1 MKKVLVTGGTGYIGS
16 HTVVELLNS
25 GKEVV
30 IVDNLSNSKP
40 DVVDRIKKIN
50 TNVKEIEVTVNP
62 QIVNNVVGYKR
73 ENIDK
78 IKEMYDIDV
87 VVKQD
92 PKLSPTKINVK
103 ASKKY
108 KEFIDDNENIK

>member
-1 MKKVLVTGGTGYIGS
+1 
-16 HTVVELLNS
+16 
-25 GKEVV
+25 
-30 IVDNLSNSKP
+30 
-40 DVVDRIKKIN
+40 
-50 TNVKEIEVTVNP
+50 
-62 QIVNNVVGYKR
+62 
-73 ENIDK
+73 
-78 IKEMYDIDV
+78 MYDIDV

>member
-1 MKKVLVTGGTGYIGS
+1 MPGQTVQMKYEIDIDEIFNGVS
-16 HTVVELLNS
+16 
-25 GKEVV
+25 
-30 IVDNLSNSKP
+30 
-40 DVVDRIKKIN
+40 
-50 TNVKEIEVTVNP
+50 KEIEVTVNP